1 MWFGYM
7 LGVLDI
13 TVDCVP
19 RLLPL
24 DGEIT
29 VYKDT
34 ALPQKARCVVG
45 LQRGQSQEEGER
57 ISRAAQWL
65 TESPRP
71 LCGSGDGSVWS
82 SSKSKAL

>member
-1 MWFGYM
+1 MWFEYM

-29 VYKDT
+29 VYKDHSAPPEGKVCGGLAEGT
-34 ALPQKARCVVG
+34 VTGGRGKDLPC
-45 LQRGQSQEEGER
+45 S
-57 ISRAAQWL
+57 
-65 TESPRP
+65 
-71 LCGSGDGSVWS
+71 
-82 SSKSKAL
+82 